1 MEKQIMETV
10 GLGFYFEDL
19 PVGRQFKTIGRTITD
34 ADITNFINA
43 TGMVESMFTDLEF
56 LKTDSDIKG
65 RVSPGALVYTFAE
78 GLLVQSTMQHTGFA
92 FLNMELDV
100 KAPTFSGD
108 TIHVECEVVEAR
120 LTSRPGRGLV
130 RTKNHIINQK
140 NVTVISYTPLRMI
153 KCKNPNI
160 TKND

>member
-1 MEKQIMETV
+1 METV

-92 FLNMELDV
+92 FLNMEKGGYQLPHIHDV
-100 KAPTFSGD
+100 GPRTLVLLLYFNLIFYNI
-108 TIHVECEVVEAR
+108 TIYKKWDFDNFKF
-120 LTSRPGRGLV
+120 LV
-130 RTKNHIINQK
+130 RNLQ
-140 NVTVISYTPLRMI
+140 
-153 KCKNPNI
+153 
-160 TKND
+160 